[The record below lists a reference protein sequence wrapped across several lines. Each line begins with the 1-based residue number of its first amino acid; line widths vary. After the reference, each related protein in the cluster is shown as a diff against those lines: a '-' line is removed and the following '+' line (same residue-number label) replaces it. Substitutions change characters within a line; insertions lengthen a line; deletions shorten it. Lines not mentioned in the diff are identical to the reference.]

1 MKGVSLGK
9 VTYLGKEYTI
19 FHTPALL
26 LHGNFL
32 LQSLK
37 NGSKTKAKRV
47 RDTMKRPLL
56 LGLPCQTTIGLSQGQ
71 DIALSTGVRGSVRL
85 RIHH

>member
-1 MKGVSLGK
+1 MKGIRLGK
-9 VTYLGKEYTI
+9 VTYLGEEYTI

-37 NGSKTKAKRV
+37 HGRKTKAKHV
-47 RDTMKRPLL
+47 RDTMKRRLL
-56 LGLPCQTTIGLSQGQ
+56 LGLSCQTTIRLSQGQ

-85 RIHH
+85 RLYH